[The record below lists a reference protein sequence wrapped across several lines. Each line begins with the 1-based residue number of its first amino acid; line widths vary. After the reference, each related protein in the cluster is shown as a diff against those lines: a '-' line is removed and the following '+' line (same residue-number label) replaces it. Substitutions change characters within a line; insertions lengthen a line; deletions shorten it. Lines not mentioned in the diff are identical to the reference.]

1 MSIMKEKELSVAVGL
16 SRDILKGVRTLFEEG
31 KCWKKIPSLK
41 PENLWQIQ
49 WTPEGILLLREH
61 LGLKPTEVVE
71 SPKQASGT
79 VSAKHRN
86 PRIISVLI
94 EGKEHSVLCRESN
107 KFGLGMPVDVRWDGA
122 RWTVVRH
129 PRFNGKY

>member
-1 MSIMKEKELSVAVGL
+1 MKEKELCIALGI
-16 SRDILKGVRTLFEEG
+16 SRDILKEMRTFFEEN

-41 PENLWQIQ
+41 PENLWQIE

-61 LGLKPTEVVE
+61 LGLKPTDAVE
-71 SPKQASGT
+71 PPQQVSGT

-86 PRIISVLI
+86 PRVISVLI
-94 EGKEHSVLCRESN
+94 NGKEESVLCRDSS
-107 KFGLGMPVDVRWDGA
+107 KFGIGMPADVRWDGA
-122 RWTVVRH
+122 RWVVVRH

>member
-1 MSIMKEKELSVAVGL
+1 MSIMKEKELCIALGI
-16 SRDILKGVRTLFEEG
+16 SRDILKEMRTFFEEG

-41 PENLWQIQ
+41 PENLWQIE

-61 LGLKPTEVVE
+61 IGLKPTDAVE
-71 SPKQASGT
+71 PPQKVSGT

-86 PRIISVLI
+86 PRVISVLI
-94 EGKEHSVLCRESN
+94 NGKEESVLCRDSS
-107 KFGLGMPVDVRWDGA
+107 KFGIGMPADVRWDGA
-122 RWTVVRH
+122 RWVVVRH